1 MYCYQ
6 RSQYIRLNSK
16 KNSFAE
22 TIWGNTVPY
31 FSVHIR
37 RTDKA
42 KEAKPID
49 VQVYMQEIKDYFDIL
64 TAEGREITP
73 KVFIATDEPIII
85 DEMQTKVNME
95 IL

>member
-1 MYCYQ
+1 MIQSTYQ
-6 RSQYIRLNSK
+6 K
-16 KNSFAE
+16 V
-22 TIWGNTVPY
+22 WNTFFTLPY

-49 VQVYMQEIKDYFDIL
+49 VQVYMKEIQDYFDIL

-73 KVFIATDEPIII
+73 KVFIATDEPKII